1 MFADVSTFF
10 GAGILNI
17 LILTAIAGILYCKW
31 FPNNEPGEIAKGGFI
46 KWLTRKILG

>member
-17 LILTAIAGILYCKW
+17 LILTAIAGILYRRW
-31 FPNNEPGEIAKGGFI
+31 FPKNEPGEMAKAGFLD
-46 KWLTRKILG
+46 WLKGRMK